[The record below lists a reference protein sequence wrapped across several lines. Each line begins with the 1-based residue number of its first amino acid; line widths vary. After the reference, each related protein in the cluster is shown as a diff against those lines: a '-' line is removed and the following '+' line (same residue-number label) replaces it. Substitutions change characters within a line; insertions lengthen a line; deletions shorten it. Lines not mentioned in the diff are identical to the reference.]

1 VIDAHTA
8 DRQRGRLT
16 TTEGGEHGMAVSALN
31 RGGFALVATT
41 LGVAEAGRRAQ
52 ARHRAALARSRAL
65 CEDLAEH
72 LGWLQHPDDPDRTA
86 EVAAAIRDEA
96 SALEVCVG
104 RLAGPCPDAPHLAV
118 EELAALVDA
127 VDAEVRLA
135 VLGHQE
141 ARARARGLAAALR
154 AGAATL
160 APGGA

>member
-1 VIDAHTA
+1 
-8 DRQRGRLT
+8 
-16 TTEGGEHGMAVSALN
+16 MAVSALN
-31 RGGFALVATT
+31 RGGFALAATT
-41 LGVAEAGRRAQ
+41 IGIAEVGRRAH

-72 LGWLQHPDDPDRTA
+72 LGWLQHPDDPDRIT

-96 SALEVCVG
+96 TALEVCVG
-104 RLAGPCPDAPHLAV
+104 RLAGPSPDAPHLAV

-135 VLGHQE
+135 VLGHRE

-154 AGAATL
+154 DRAATL
-160 APGGA
+160 TRGAA